1 MKFYS
6 SSTKHTL
13 TVSGSEAVQALSDSC
28 RKVSI
33 VASAAMTFDIVPGAA
48 SSLTNAV
55 TTAADVDVAEVRT
68 VTLAGAFSEG
78 DVVRV
83 TVDSNDVD
91 FTVTSDTKLATIA
104 AGVRDAVNA
113 DGTVNAIVT
122 ATASE
127 GVVTL
132 TADANNDAFTLASS
146 TASRTIAHHIAANE
160 RLNLDVLPPST
171 IRAEGT
177 GTLHV
182 SEVG

>member
-1 MKFYS
+1 MKFNS
-6 SSTKHTL
+6 SNKKHTL
-13 TVSGSEAVQALSDSC
+13 TVSGSEAVQALSDNC
-28 RKVSI
+28 KKVSI
-33 VASAAMTFDIVPGAA
+33 LASAAMTFDVVPGDA

-55 TTAADVDVAEVRT
+55 TTAAATDVAEVRT

-132 TADANNDAFTLASS
+132 TADATNTAFTLASS